1 MGSYSG
7 IPQNNWVDRLQSLA
21 DVDWSQQNTA
31 LWEGRAMIRGKMSK
45 AQDSIKLTANAIK
58 QLLELARTEESQ
70 KLRAK
75 AAFIAFWMEHSHG
88 IHCHSAIPKPVLP
101 GTGHSRLEGAF
112 FVHEVLVGDWTI
124 RHPI

>member
-58 QLLELARTEESQ
+58 QLLELARTEEDQ
-70 KLRAK
+70 KLEQK
-75 AAFIAFWMEHSHG
+75 LHS
-88 IHCHSAIPKPVLP
+88 
-101 GTGHSRLEGAF
+101 
-112 FVHEVLVGDWTI
+112 
-124 RHPI
+124 